1 MRAMEP
7 REAGYATNPNDGVRS
22 YYEQFGP
29 ENAER
34 TVLALPTWS
43 LVHSR
48 CWKMQVPYL
57 AHAGYRVITFDG
69 RGNGR
74 SDIPDS
80 GYTMEDFAG
89 DAMAVLEH
97 LDVERASLLAFSSG
111 GKWCAYLA
119 GNHEDRF
126 DRAVMIAPAVSLSGR
141 SRKPMDDF
149 LSEPPHRGGWNRY
162 NAVHWREDLPDFTE
176 WFGRKIFSEPHST
189 KGADDIVE
197 WSTTTTPESLIATVV
212 EGETPTM
219 PHLWPSI
226 RIPILLVHGSDDQ
239 VIPLENSLELQAAN
253 PNVELFVLEDAG
265 HAPQLRDP
273 VKFNLEMRDVLERP
287 LPEPAATSDGSLPKS
302 LSNADENVDTGRT
315 RSGGV
320 TS

>member
-7 REAGYATNPNDGVRS
+7 REAGYTENPNDGVRS
-22 YYEQFGP
+22 YYELFGP

-34 TVLALPTWS
+34 TVVALPTWS

-57 AHAGYRVITFDG
+57 AHAGFRVITFDG

-74 SDIPDS
+74 SDIPES
-80 GYTMEDFAG
+80 GYRMEDFAG
-89 DAMAVLEH
+89 DALAVLDR
-97 LDVERASLLAFSSG
+97 LGVERASLLAFSSG

-119 GNHEDRF
+119 GNHEERF
-126 DRAVMIAPAVSLSGR
+126 DRAVMIAPAVALSGT
-141 SRKPMDDF
+141 SRKPMNDF
-149 LSEPPHRGGWNRY
+149 LQEPPHRGGWNRY

-189 KGADDIVE
+189 KGADDIVA

-212 EGETPTM
+212 EGETPSM
-219 PHLWPSI
+219 PRLWPSI
-226 RIPILLVHGSDDQ
+226 RIPVLLVHGSDDQ
-239 VIPLENSLELQAAN
+239 VIPLSNSLELQAAN
-253 PNVELFVLEDAG
+253 PNVELFVLQDAG
-265 HAPQLRDP
+265 HAPHLRDP
-273 VKFNLEMRDVLERP
+273 VKFNLVMREFLERP
-287 LPEPAATSDGSLPKS
+287 LPAPATTATESRPGSFVNSDGTGI
-302 LSNADENVDTGRT
+302 TGRT
-315 RSGGV
+315 HSGGV